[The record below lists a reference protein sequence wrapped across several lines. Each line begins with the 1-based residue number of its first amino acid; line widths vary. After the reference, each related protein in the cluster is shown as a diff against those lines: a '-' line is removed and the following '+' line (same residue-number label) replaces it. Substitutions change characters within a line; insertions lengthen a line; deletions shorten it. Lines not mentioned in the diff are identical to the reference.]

1 MIQVFSI
8 NQNSSLIQRE
18 ETLKLASSWEKYPGV
33 LLKTCN
39 RIEFYEGVGLAN
51 EDVINHL
58 FRVVSGLESNL
69 IGEIAIQGQVKNA
82 YIEAS
87 RKFCL
92 SPGLHSLFQYALN
105 VGKKVRTE
113 SQLSRGAISHSQA
126 ATEVILKSCIELN
139 KSLITI
145 IGVHKLNED
154 IIKFLLSKG
163 AETIFLGNKSFE
175 KAAELAEKHGCSVFR
190 LDQLKEFLKFTDVLI
205 SATSAPHTIVNFD
218 LFPKNKEML
227 ILDLAFPRDVDETIG
242 NIKGVKL
249 YNLEDIENV
258 VTQNIGARKNEIAK
272 AEQII
277 EEEVRKFQL
286 KQQRYVRFI
295 TTIQGNLPKQQA
307 CPKTSR

>member
-8 NQNSSLIQRE
+8 NQNSSLVQRE
-18 ETLKLASSWEKYPGV
+18 ATLKLASSWEKYPGV

-51 EDVINHL
+51 EEVINHL

-82 YIEAS
+82 YLEAS

-92 SPGLHSLFQYALN
+92 SPGLHSLFQSALN
-105 VGKKVRTE
+105 VGKRVRTE
-113 SQLSRGAISHSQA
+113 TQLSKGAISHSQA
-126 ATEVILKSCIELN
+126 ATEIICKSGINLN

-145 IGVHKLNED
+145 IGAHKLNED

-175 KAAELAEKHGCSVFR
+175 KASELAEKHGCSVFR
-190 LDQLKEFLKFTDVLI
+190 LNQLKEFLKFTDILI

-218 LFPKNKEML
+218 TFPRKKEMMV
-227 ILDLAFPRDVDETIG
+227 IDLAFPRDVDEKIG
-242 NIKGVKL
+242 NINGVKL
-249 YNLEDIENV
+249 FNLENIEKLV
-258 VTQNIGARKNEIAK
+258 FQNIGSRKNEIAK

-286 KQQRYVRFI
+286 KQQRYVKFI
-295 TTIQGNLPKQQA
+295 TTIQGN
-307 CPKTSR
+307 